1 MQILYRVIYRVMAT
15 IDFFINDYFDSKGD
29 SDYFPRKLLLTEFL
43 FNILIIH
50 DTFIKM
56 SHCKN

>member
-1 MQILYRVIYRVMAT
+1 MAT
-15 IDFFINDYFDSKGD
+15 IDLYGINDYFDSKGD
-29 SDYFPRKLLLTEFL
+29 SVYFPRKLLLTEFL